1 MKSLVIALLFFT
13 AAIATSWVAF
23 FHSRSSSSFPV
34 RASSARLQSKSNQNA
49 AVPHR
54 QAPSPRPRILP
65 DKETVK
71 INNLPLAFEANQGQA
86 DASVRFLSRGS
97 GYTMFLTSNQAIL
110 ALRSH

>member
-34 RASSARLQSKSNQNA
+34 RASSARIQSKSNQNA

-65 DKETVK
+65 DKETTVK
-71 INNLPLAFEANQGQA
+71 TQNFPLPFQVNQHHA
-86 DASVRFLSRGS
+86 HPPVKFLSP
-97 GYTMFLTSNQAIL
+97 TT
-110 ALRSH
+110 HPPTP